1 MLAFLALA
9 HMYDA
14 EPFIALR
21 PCRSQFDPVRVLG
34 LLGHRLLGLGWDGWV
49 MLTLSLLVLAHLVS
63 ATNTLFIARL
73 QPS

>member
-9 HMYDA
+9 HMDDA
-14 EPFIALR
+14 GPFIALR